1 MLYYFLYQLIFKS
14 YGDAGGSIFYRGL
27 NVFQYVTFR
36 TAWATITALL
46 ISLLFG
52 GKVIKKLQQLKI
64 GQEIREELSE
74 EHQAKKGTPTMG
86 GVLILVSVFLSTILW
101 ARLDSL
107 YLWLA
112 LAATT
117 AFGLIGFVDDYIK
130 VVKKRSE
137 GLTERQKLLGQLVTA
152 LVVWGCLF
160 LTTGDSLFRG
170 TEYRDLNRFAA
181 KISQPKEPVS
191 EYLQTQFSSETKEIL
206 KGYDGSRAPELQKN
220 LTADLNRVLIDPNFY
235 NEQRFSAANLPDDD
249 RLKLNDDR
257 IRFSEETKKLIEKR
271 PTQGDGLVRFN
282 RRLLEESFSGE
293 FGKAGGYAWN
303 VSIPF
308 FKDTAFTDP
317 TVAVTYIGPIL
328 YLAFIVFVLL
338 GASNAVNLT
347 DGMDGLASSVTFI
360 AMSALTALT
369 YVASDGRWSSYLD
382 ITHKPEAA
390 ELTVFCGAMV
400 GASLGFLWY
409 NAPPAEVFMGDVGSL
424 AIGGALGTVAIL
436 TKQEF
441 LLPFIGGVF
450 IIEAASVMLQVG
462 YFKFTKKTQGKGKR
476 IFLQA
481 PLHHHFQL
489 AGWKEPKIV
498 FRFVIIAILFALMS
512 LSTLKLR

>member
-1 MLYYFLYQLIFKS
+1 MLYYLLYKLIYQS
-14 YGDAGGSIFYRGL
+14 QCTGGCESVFYKGL

-36 TAWATITALL
+36 TAWSTITALI
-46 ISLLFG
+46 ISLLLG
-52 GKVIKKLQQLKI
+52 NTVIRKLNELKI
-64 GQEIREELSE
+64 GQEIREELSI

-86 GVLILVSVFLSTILW
+86 GVLILGSVFISTILW

-112 LAATT
+112 LGATT
-117 AFGLIGFVDDYIK
+117 AFGVIGFLDDYIK
-130 VVKKRSE
+130 IVKKRSL
-137 GLTERQKLLGQLVTA
+137 GLTGWQKILGQLLTA
-152 LVVWGCLF
+152 IVVWGL
-160 LTTGDSLFRG
+160 LYIG
-170 TEYRDLNRFAA
+170 THWGIDYPWN
-181 KISQPKEPVS
+181 ISV
-191 EYLQTQFSSETKEIL
+191 
-206 KGYDGSRAPELQKN
+206 
-220 LTADLNRVLIDPNFY
+220 
-235 NEQRFSAANLPDDD
+235 
-249 RLKLNDDR
+249 
-257 IRFSEETKKLIEKR
+257 
-271 PTQGDGLVRFN
+271 
-282 RRLLEESFSGE
+282 
-293 FGKAGGYAWN
+293 
-303 VSIPF
+303 PF
-308 FKDTAFTDP
+308 FKSTAIP
-317 TVAVTYIGPIL
+317 NGVTFIHPVV
-328 YLAFIVFVLL
+328 YLFFIIFILL
-338 GASNAVNLT
+338 GSSNAVNLT
-347 DGMDGLASSVTFI
+347 DGMDGLATSVTFI

-369 YVASDGRWSSYLD
+369 YLASDRRWSDILD

-409 NAPPAEVFMGDVGSL
+409 NAPPAQVFMGDVGSL

-450 IIEAASVMLQVG
+450 ILEALSVMLQVS
-462 YFKFTKKTQGKGKR
+462 YFKFTKRGTGIGKR

-498 FRFVIIAILFALMS
+498 FRFVIVAILFALLS